1 MIPTFVFVHG
11 SGSSAHAW
19 SATQREMAARGHRT
33 LALDLPGRGAGFT
46 QAYYEQDLETF
57 AAEPSA
63 LSEVTLDDLTGQV
76 VDTVQRVRHH
86 GPVILVAHSFGGLP
100 VTAAAN
106 AIPELIDHVVYV
118 AAQCPV
124 ERHPGEYPLLPA
136 WSSAALFTATAPLM
150 VGDPARQG
158 FIRINWR
165 GADRAQ
171 RAALR
176 DAISGELTEEQ
187 FLQVVVTSQPDEVFW
202 LTGPEWDLRAD
213 KDSWGRIPHT
223 FVKLT
228 EDRSMPIAVQELYV
242 AEGDALTPDNPFD
255 VRELESSHAGFFR
268 RKPAE
273 LAGILDDLSVGA
285 GAGSR

>member
-19 SATQREMAARGHRT
+19 TVTQREMASRGHRT

-63 LSEVTLDDLTGQV
+63 VSGLTADDFTGQV
-76 VDTVQRVRHH
+76 VDAVQLARHH
-86 GPVILVAHSFGGLP
+86 GPVVLVAHSFGGLP

-106 AIPELIDHVVYV
+106 AIPELIDHVVYI

-124 ERHPGEYPLLPA
+124 ERAPGEYPALPE
-136 WSSAALFTATAPLM
+136 WSSSALFTATAPLM
-150 VGDPARQG
+150 VGDPTRQG
-158 FIRINWR
+158 FIRVNWR
-165 GADRAQ
+165 GADRVR

-176 DAISGELTEEQ
+176 DAISGELTEEE

-202 LTGPEWDLRAD
+202 LADPSWDHRAD
-213 KDSWGRIPHT
+213 KDSWGRIPRT
-223 FVKLT
+223 FVRLL
-228 EDRSMPIAVQELYV
+228 EDRSMPLTAQDLYI
-242 AEGDALTPDNPFD
+242 AEGDALTPDNPYD
-255 VRELESSHAGFFR
+255 VRDLESSHAGFFR
-268 RKPAE
+268 KPAG
-273 LAGILDDLSVGA
+273 LAEILDDLSVRA
-285 GAGSR
+285 SAGSR

>member
-11 SGSSAHAW
+11 SGSSAHGW

-46 QAYYEQDLETF
+46 RAYHEQDLETF

-63 LSEVTLDDLTGQV
+63 ASGLTADDFTGAV
-76 VDTVQRVRHH
+76 VDAVHRVRHH
-86 GPVILVAHSFGGLP
+86 GPVVLVAHSFGGLP

-106 AIPELIDHVVYV
+106 AIPELIDRVVYI

-124 ERHPGEYPLLPA
+124 ERHPGEYPALPVWA
-136 WSSAALFTATAPLM
+136 SSALFTATAPLM

-158 FIRINWR
+158 FIRVNWR

-176 DAISGELTEEQ
+176 DAISGELTEEE
-187 FLQVVVTSQPDEVFW
+187 FLQVVVTAQPDEVFW
-202 LTGPEWDLRAD
+202 LADPAWDLRAD

-228 EDRSMPIAVQELYV
+228 RDRSMPLPAQELYI

-255 VRELESSHAGFFR
+255 VRELESSHAGFLR
-268 RKPAE
+268 NPAA
-273 LAGILDDLSVGA
+273 LAGILDDLSVRA
-285 GAGSR
+285 AAGSR